1 MCCACEGGVNTCYG
15 TAGDAVDSDG
25 DGCEYY
31 DSDPS
36 ACGYYDTSEFD
47 ANAMCCACGGG
58 FDGWWEDRSLL
69 IGMASAVPAQFE
81 ITCSCLPEANQAY
94 AALDDI
100 LPSGRWA
107 YRGVSDPSVGVGF
120 INDVDN
126 HDADCDGTFDW
137 TTGVWVMNSYAYD
150 PADGVCS
157 YKAYVAASSADEMHV
172 PYADLGFIC
181 PGATSPTPAIC
192 PSSKKTSSPSMNSYL
207 IVAAVGAVVVIAAG
221 SLYMTKRKPP
231 SKGFSAPMVKEGT
244 IEIPASQVTT
254 LSSAQGTVG
263 TIV

>member
-69 IGMASAVPAQFE
+69 IGMASRWQFE
-81 ITCSCLPEANQAY
+81 ITCSVSRGEPGVRRARRV
-94 AALDDI
+94 

-107 YRGVSDPSVGVGF
+107 CRGVSDPGVGVGF
-120 INDVDN
+120 
-126 HDADCDGTFDW
+126 
-137 TTGVWVMNSYAYD
+137 
-150 PADGVCS
+150 
-157 YKAYVAASSADEMHV
+157 VARGQPRCRLRHV
-172 PYADLGFIC
+172 
-181 PGATSPTPAIC
+181 
-192 PSSKKTSSPSMNSYL
+192 
-207 IVAAVGAVVVIAAG
+207 
-221 SLYMTKRKPP
+221 
-231 SKGFSAPMVKEGT
+231 
-244 IEIPASQVTT
+244 
-254 LSSAQGTVG
+254 
-263 TIV
+263 